1 MVHDVRRGL
10 GMLPQR
16 AIFAKAPKGDF
27 AKMSEPVQVYTAC
40 QFVNGQNITLNY
52 SQFENNSP
60 VPPVANSSTSYDA
73 ILVFG
78 TCDQVGHKLF

>member
-52 SQFENNSP
+52 SQLENNSP
-60 VPPVANSSTSYDA
+60 VPPVANSSTS
-73 ILVFG
+73 
-78 TCDQVGHKLF
+78 